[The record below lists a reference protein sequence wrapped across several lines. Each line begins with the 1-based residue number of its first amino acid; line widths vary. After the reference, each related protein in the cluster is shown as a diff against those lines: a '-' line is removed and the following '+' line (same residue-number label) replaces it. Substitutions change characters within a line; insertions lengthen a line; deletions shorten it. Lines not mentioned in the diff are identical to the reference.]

1 MMMPDSLR
9 MATLL
14 PEAAM
19 RVKRPAEPL
28 SWVDMEEKVSD
39 CAEGAGR

>member
-1 MMMPDSLR
+1 MPMMMPASLKT
-9 MATLL
+9 ATLF

-28 SWVDMEEKVSD
+28 SWLDMEENVSD
-39 CAEGAGR
+39 